1 MAASINSIQTNKFLD
16 LTMGHLR
23 LKNDAALARA
33 LDVTAPVI
41 SKLRHG
47 RLAFGA
53 TLVIRTHE
61 LTGWTIKEILAQLPK
76 LRGTKE

>member
-1 MAASINSIQTNKFLD
+1 MAASINSIVTNKFLD
-16 LTMGHLR
+16 LIMSHLG

-33 LDVTAPVI
+33 LEVTAPVI
-41 SKLRHG
+41 SKMRHG

-61 LTGWTIKEILAQLPK
+61 LTEWPVKEILAQLPK
-76 LRGTKE
+76 LRGTKD